1 METSIDL
8 RNTTNLLVNL
18 DKDTNRLAASTE
30 VLGSLQIPFDRF
42 SAIEHERGIVGC
54 GMSHHRLLSSIKPNT
69 LILEDDIAKT
79 DYANNILPAV
89 PEGVDAIYLG
99 VSRYGFV
106 NRPFALEDTVLAA
119 RYDQNYKKIYNMC
132 STHAILYLS
141 QRYIDACSKIIQ
153 DCLDNNIPFD
163 LGLATLHR
171 YFNILTPNEPMFY
184 QDGQEWA
191 TNIALST

>member
-1 METSIDL
+1 MEQSIDL
-8 RNTTNLLVNL
+8 RNTTNFLVNL
-18 DKDTNRLAASTE
+18 DADTDRLAASTK
-30 VLGSLQIPFDRF
+30 VLDSLQIPFDRF
-42 SAIEHERGIVGC
+42 SAIKHEKGLVGC

-69 LILEDDIAKT
+69 LILEDDIADT
-79 DYANNILPAV
+79 GHASNILPAV

-106 NRPFALEDTVLAA
+106 NKPFATEDTVLAA
-119 RYDQNYKKIYNMC
+119 NYDENYKKIFNMC

-141 QRYIDACSKIIQ
+141 QRYIDACSRIIQ

-171 YFNILTPNEPMFY
+171 YFNILTPKQPMFY
-184 QDGQEWA
+184 QSDQAWA
-191 TNIALST
+191 THIVLPT